1 MAVLTQR
8 VGPPGYQ
15 QGTALPCLSAGCV
28 AAENRRMSDFFTIP
42 VKLRSLSAGQYH
54 AWLSQMANSQRY
66 GTQGRARQ
74 HSCHLYPPGT
84 GTPSAFPPSVAP
96 PHPCG
101 ATHAPPRPAP
111 RTSTLVVA
119 EGMTKIMAAVEADGV
134 AVQRDALQHL
144 HAGKPG
150 HGWMQLAGC
159 SGYYS
164 VTGTWAG
171 TGCLLA
177 RTYHSADGDWAS
189 TRNVAR
195 RHESFFLGELH
206 RNQWETL

>member
-1 MAVLTQR
+1 MSPL
-8 VGPPGYQ
+8 PPWYRYPFR
-15 QGTALPCLSAGCV
+15 APSK
-28 AAENRRMSDFFTIP
+28 RRPATP
-42 VKLRSLSAGQYH
+42 L
-54 AWLSQMANSQRY
+54 WRY
-66 GTQGRARQ
+66 A
-74 HSCHLYPPGT
+74 C
-84 GTPSAFPPSVAP
+84 
-96 PHPCG
+96 
-101 ATHAPPRPAP
+101 PAP